1 MMLFQFMH
9 SVVFERGSK
18 QATNGLTRQSIL
30 VDMGE
35 DYEVPGKDDSS
46 KSSSSVY
53 FGVYVTKT
61 TTKYY

>member
-35 DYEVPGKDDSS
+35 DYEVPGKD
-46 KSSSSVY
+46 
-53 FGVYVTKT
+53 
-61 TTKYY
+61 